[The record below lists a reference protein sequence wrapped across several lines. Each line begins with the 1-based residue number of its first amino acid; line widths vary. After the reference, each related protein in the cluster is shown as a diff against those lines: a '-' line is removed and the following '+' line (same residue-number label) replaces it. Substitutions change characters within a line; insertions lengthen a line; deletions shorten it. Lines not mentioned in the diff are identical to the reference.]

1 MDLYKFK
8 KRCQLGAMGKG
19 TDLNLIEIGVRQG
32 MEKGTDLN
40 LRLNFRKCQARRRG
54 VGDRPEK
61 EKKRRNVR

>member
-1 MDLYKFK
+1 M
-8 KRCQLGAMGKG
+8 
-19 TDLNLIEIGVRQG
+19 IEIGVRQG

-40 LRLNFRKCQARRRG
+40 LRLNFKKCQARRRG